1 MEIIRDPALMQRRAL
16 TWKKA
21 GLSLGFVPTMGYLHE
36 GHHRLV
42 DEARGRCKRTVVSI
56 FVNPMQFGPSE
67 DLDRYPRD
75 EAGDLARLDQRG
87 VDTVFIPDQ
96 EAMYPDGFETIVET
110 LSLPNH
116 LCGLR
121 RKGHFR
127 GVTTVVLKLFL
138 CVTPDV
144 AVFGEKDYQQFL
156 VIRRMTTDLNLPV
169 DIVGVPTI
177 REPDGLAMSSR
188 NVFLSPEERQR
199 STSIHRALVTARD
212 MVQRGETDAVAVR
225 NEMLHILEAAQGR
238 VDYVAVVHPQ
248 SLVELEVIQGQA
260 HAALAVFFG
269 ATRLIDNMRL
279 LG

>member
-1 MEIIRDPALMQRRAL
+1 MEIIRDPALMQQRAL

-21 GLSLGFVPTMGYLHE
+21 GLSVGFVPTMGYLHE
-36 GHHRLV
+36 GHLRLV

-75 EAGDLARLDQRG
+75 EAGDLAKLDQRG
-87 VDTVFIPDQ
+87 VDTVFIPSQDS
-96 EAMYPDGFETIVET
+96 MYPDGFETVVET
-110 LSLPNH
+110 LNLPNH

-138 CVTPDV
+138 SVTPDV
-144 AVFGEKDYQQFL
+144 AIFGEKDYQQFL
-156 VIRRMTTDLNLPV
+156 VIRRMAADLNLPIDV
-169 DIVGVPTI
+169 VGVPTI
-177 REPDGLAMSSR
+177 RESDGLAMSSR
-188 NVFLSPEERQR
+188 NVFLSPEDRLR
-199 STSIHRALVTARD
+199 STSIYRALLTARE
-212 MVQRGETDAVAVR
+212 MVQRGETDAVTVR
-225 NEMLHILEAAQGR
+225 NEMLRILEAAQGR

-269 ATRLIDNMRL
+269 STRLIDNMRL
-279 LG
+279 MG